1 MLPFWSLPRRC
12 SGSSPQERGTQFPL
26 TPNRVH
32 SLYWGRGGR
41 GLRSPNALGVAVNQA
56 TADSHCPA
64 RHPVRAVA
72 GCLWLHGHSWPVPG
86 AEAKQKPEKANTPR
100 SSPGS
105 VTGGSR
111 WGRARIL
118 VPSSGGDTAV
128 SSVAFP
134 RVLSGPQRW
143 PARRSRAHRGCF
155 LSERPTRRASRG
167 HRLGPGPRP
176 RLPFPE
182 IPV

>member
-1 MLPFWSLPRRC
+1 MK
-12 SGSSPQERGTQFPL
+12 
-26 TPNRVH
+26 
-32 SLYWGRGGR
+32 
-41 GLRSPNALGVAVNQA
+41 QA

-72 GCLWLHGHSWPVPG
+72 GCLWLHGHSWPVPR

-155 LSERPTRRASRG
+155 LSELPGVTAS
-167 HRLGPGPRP
+167 GPGLVPGSPSQRFPYKAVGTGSGPR
-176 RLPFPE
+176 E
-182 IPV
+182 QIPGTRPYTWVIFWPHGNEDPTAGVPVVVATPDVL